1 MATKLDRK
9 GKRARWMKAQA
20 AESGYARSLR
30 ALARQVGMI
39 VKGIAP
45 DGALSDPTPLIQTLK
60 QYAQTIE
67 PWARSVA
74 AFMVADVARRDKAM
88 WAKTTKE
95 MSSGLRREIMEAP
108 TGETF
113 RKLQE
118 QQVGLIKSIPLEAAQ
133 RVHDLAQEAMVA
145 SVRPGDIAKKILE
158 TEAVSASKA
167 RVIARTEVAR
177 AANNLI
183 QARSEYA
190 GSEGYI
196 WRTSGDLDVRDSHRE
211 MEGKYVRWSHP
222 PTLDGLTG
230 HAGTLPNCRCFAEP
244 IFPNE

>member
-1 MATKLDRK
+1 
-9 GKRARWMKAQA
+9 
-20 AESGYARSLR
+20 
-30 ALARQVGMI
+30 MI
-39 VKGIAP
+39 VKGLAP
-45 DGALSDPTPLIQTLK
+45 DGALNDPGPLIQTLK

-74 AFMVADVARRDKAM
+74 AFMVADVARRDKSM
-88 WAKTTKE
+88 WAKNAKE
-95 MSSGLRREIMEAP
+95 MSAGLRREIMEAP

-113 RKLQE
+113 RQLQE
-118 QQVGLIKSIPLEAAQ
+118 SQVGLIKSIPLEAAE
-133 RVHDLAQEAMVA
+133 RVHQLSQEAMIA
-145 SVRPGDIAKKILE
+145 SIRPADIAKKILE

-167 RVIARTEVAR
+167 RLIARTEVAR
-177 AANNLI
+177 AASNMV
-183 QARSEYA
+183 QARAEFV

-211 MEGKYVRWSHP
+211 MEGKYVQWKHP